1 VITAVDIS
9 APGDSDGGKV
19 STLIQQSEELSG
31 STVDQAVGDSAYST
45 AEAQKRA
52 KERRIELKTKMPRPR
67 KGLFGP
73 GAFKLSEDLR
83 SATCP
88 AGHPSAK
95 QYKARD
101 GILHEWSRKDCGS
114 CPLKGRCT
122 TSERRQ
128 IRARPDFHDRRRR
141 ERWAESDEGR
151 QLLRK
156 RVVVEHAI
164 GPHQEPRSWNGAIL
178 RPHQDQGAVAVDRR
192 RGQSVADLAPADAS
206 DRVIGSYGAR

>member
-1 VITAVDIS
+1 VAKDRKVSISDPEMRHGRKSSGKTYSGHKAHVAVEETSGVITAVDIS
-9 APGDSDGGKV
+9 APGDCDGEKV
-19 STLIQQSEELSG
+19 SALIQQGEELSG
-31 STVDQAVGDSAYST
+31 STVDQAVGDSAHST

-52 KERRIELKTKMPRPR
+52 KERQIELGTKMPRPR

-73 GAFKLSEDLR
+73 GAFTLSEDLR
-83 SATCP
+83 TATCP
-88 AGHPSAK
+88 AGHRSAN

-141 ERWAESDEGR
+141 ERW
-151 QLLRK
+151 
-156 RVVVEHAI
+156 
-164 GPHQEPRSWNGAIL
+164 
-178 RPHQDQGAVAVDRR
+178 
-192 RGQSVADLAPADAS
+192 
-206 DRVIGSYGAR
+206 